1 MHHNRRK
8 SGHASTNSSMTD
20 IRKAGSTTDASRS
33 RRPQTLTRKS
43 TPQSLQKLGKS
54 PRDREREWEE
64 QQWSEDE
71 GQSFPQYWYAPTP
84 FVFFSAYVPLPFVLP
99 EFRMKVAS
107 LGATY
112 DTTASSPHQKE
123 PMHIE
128 APRVMTCEKQF
139 IAQDERFLYC
149 SEACRRHDQNATTSS
164 HSSVRT
170 YGSYSNGSLP
180 FHASGN
186 PEPRDIIPRA
196 SPSRPSSNYF
206 SPPTTPTSSQY
217 TSAVSALRSL
227 SLRPPSPPSPVSM
240 NASIWPFT
248 RSAVT
253 SPSSS
258 YTQPHNVYSSTY
270 DGGYQS
276 STYTYTGS
284 GSGMVTSDRPLPMR
298 NPPAYSRPK
307 SIELVTP
314 MISRY

>member
-20 IRKAGSTTDASRS
+20 VRKAGSAADASRS

-43 TPQSLQKLGKS
+43 TPQTLQKLGKN

-71 GQSFPQYWYAPTP
+71 GQSFPQYWYASTP
-84 FVFFSAYVPLPFVLP
+84 FVFYTRTPLPLVLP

-107 LGATY
+107 LGATL
-112 DTTASSPHQKE
+112 
-123 PMHIE
+123 
-128 APRVMTCEKQF
+128 RGMTCEKQF

-149 SEACRRHDQNATTSS
+149 SEAHDQNATTSS
-164 HSSVRT
+164 HSSVGT
-170 YGSYSNGSLP
+170 HGSYRNGSLP
-180 FHASGN
+180 FYASGN

-206 SPPTTPTSSQY
+206 SPPTTPTSSQH

-248 RSAVT
+248 RSAAT

-258 YTQPHNVYSSTY
+258 YTQPPNVYSSTY

-276 STYTYTGS
+276 STYTYTGN
-284 GSGMVTSDRPLPMR
+284 GMVTSDRPLPMR

-314 MISRY
+314 MIGRY

>member
-8 SGHASTNSSMTD
+8 SGHTSTNSSMTD
-20 IRKAGSTTDASRS
+20 VRKAGSTTDPSRS

-43 TPQSLQKLGKS
+43 TPQTLQKLGKN

-64 QQWSEDE
+64 QQWSGDE
-71 GQSFPQYWYAPTP
+71 GQSFPQYC
-84 FVFFSAYVPLPFVLP
+84 
-99 EFRMKVAS
+99 
-107 LGATY
+107 
-112 DTTASSPHQKE
+112 
-123 PMHIE
+123 
-128 APRVMTCEKQF
+128 MTCEKQF

-164 HSSVRT
+164 HSSGRAH
-170 YGSYSNGSLP
+170 GSYSNGSLP
-180 FHASGN
+180 FYASGN

-206 SPPTTPTSSQY
+206 SPPTTPTGSQY

-248 RSAVT
+248 RSAAT

-258 YTQPHNVYSSTY
+258 YTQPPNVYSSTY

-284 GSGMVTSDRPLPMR
+284 GMTSDRPLPMR
-298 NPPAYSRPK
+298 NPSAYSRPK

>member
-1 MHHNRRK
+1 MHHHRKK

-20 IRKAGSTTDASRS
+20 VRKAGSTADPSRS

-43 TPQSLQKLGKS
+43 TPQALQKLGKN
-54 PRDREREWEE
+54 PRDREKEWEE
-64 QQWSEDE
+64 EQWSEDE
-71 GQSFPQYWYAPTP
+71 RESFPQYC
-84 FVFFSAYVPLPFVLP
+84 
-99 EFRMKVAS
+99 
-107 LGATY
+107 
-112 DTTASSPHQKE
+112 
-123 PMHIE
+123 
-128 APRVMTCEKQF
+128 MTCEKQF

-149 SEACRRHDQNATTSS
+149 SEACRRHDQTATTLS

-170 YGSYSNGSLP
+170 YGGYNSGTLP
-180 FHASGN
+180 YYASGN
-186 PEPRDIIPRA
+186 PEPRDIVPRA

-227 SLRPPSPPSPVSM
+227 SRRPPSPPSPVST

-248 RSAVT
+248 RSAAT

-258 YTQPHNVYSSTY
+258 YTHHSNVYPSTY
-270 DGGYQS
+270 DGGYQTS
-276 STYTYTGS
+276 VYSQTS
-284 GSGMVTSDRPLPMR
+284 SGMVTSDRPLPLR

-314 MISRY
+314 LMSRY

>member
-1 MHHNRRK
+1 MHHHRRK
-8 SGHASTNSSMTD
+8 SGHGSNNSSMTD
-20 IRKAGSTTDASRS
+20 VRNAGGTADTSRS

-43 TPQSLQKLGKS
+43 TPQALQKLGKN

-71 GQSFPQYWYAPTP
+71 GESFPQYC
-84 FVFFSAYVPLPFVLP
+84 
-99 EFRMKVAS
+99 
-107 LGATY
+107 
-112 DTTASSPHQKE
+112 
-123 PMHIE
+123 
-128 APRVMTCEKQF
+128 MTCEKQF

-149 SEACRRHDQNATTSS
+149 SEACRRHDQNATSS
-164 HSSVRT
+164 HSSIRT
-170 YGSYSNGSLP
+170 HGGHSSGNLP
-180 FHASGN
+180 FYASGN

-227 SLRPPSPPSPVSM
+227 SRRPPSPPSPVST

-248 RSAVT
+248 RSAAT

-258 YTQPHNVYSSTY
+258 YTQTPNVYPSTY
-270 DGGYQS
+270 DGGYQY
-276 STYTYTGS
+276 STYNYS
-284 GSGMVTSDRPLPMR
+284 GGAGMMTSDRPLPMR

-314 MISRY
+314 MLSRY